1 VSKTNEKMHVTLV
14 DDVKDNLTN
23 YKDLLGTDFH
33 LELIQNPIELLGFL
47 NTNKTDLV
55 VLDLHMPNINGFE
68 LYEKMRQTH
77 PHLPVV
83 FLTGDPSEDALTRG
97 LGLGAQDFI
106 VKPVSIN
113 ELIARFKNKI
123 EAKKAKHRRKKDA
136 NLIKVDGYNFALN
149 SDLQSAVVEGSNIT
163 LTPIEYK
170 IIHLLVSN
178 PNKIFSRDY
187 LAEIIWANTNTSSQN
202 IDTHLSN
209 LRKKLKPFSSYI
221 KTIKSRGILLRI

>member
-1 VSKTNEKMHVTLV
+1 MSKANDNIHLTIV
-14 DDVKDNLTN
+14 DDVKDNLNN
-23 YKDLLGTDFH
+23 YKDLLGPEFN
-33 LELIQNPIELLGFL
+33 LKLIQQPLELLGFL

-55 VLDLHMPNINGFE
+55 ILDLHMPNINGFE
-68 LYEKMRQTH
+68 LFDRMRQTH
-77 PHLPVV
+77 PHLPVI
-83 FLTGDPSEDALTRG
+83 FLTGDPSEESLIKG
-97 LGLGAQDFI
+97 LGIGAQDFI

-113 ELIARFKNKI
+113 ELVARIKNKV

-136 NLIKVDGYNFALN
+136 NLIKVEGHDFALN
-149 SDLQSAVVEGSNIT
+149 SDLQSAVVAGSNIA

-209 LRKKLKPFSSYI
+209 LRKKLKPFSNYI